1 MEDVKLKKR
10 LLELHYNNKEEHV
23 GSCFSGLKIIDDI
36 HSSMDKDD
44 IFILSCGHLGYAL
57 YAVIEKHYGIDA
69 QMLVDKHGGH
79 PHLDEENKIY
89 CSAGSLGLGIT
100 VAVGRAMADTSRTV
114 HVLISDGEAAEG
126 TIWESLRF
134 IYEQNIRNIKVH
146 VNMNGLA
153 AYDAVDVP
161 YLEKRLKAFLPDI
174 TIHYT
179 KVNHFSFLKG
189 INAHYHIMSKEDYK
203 AGLYSLDIQ
212 EQAWVL
218 ETNLLH

>member
-1 MEDVKLKKR
+1 M
-10 LLELHYNNKEEHV
+10 
-23 GSCFSGLKIIDDI
+23 
-36 HSSMDKDD
+36 
-44 IFILSCGHLGYAL
+44 SCGHLGYAL

-134 IYEQNIRNIKVH
+134 IYEQNIRNIKIH

-174 TIHYT
+174 KIHYT
-179 KVNHFSFLKG
+179 YVNHFPFLKG

-203 AGLYSLDIQ
+203 LGLKELDN
-212 EQAWVL
+212 EF
-218 ETNLLH
+218 

>member
-1 MEDVKLKKR
+1 MSNSVTLKKR
-10 LLELHYNNKEEHV
+10 LLELHYRNNEEHV
-23 GSCFSGLKIIDDI
+23 GSCFSGLEIIDDI
-36 HSSMDKDD
+36 HTSMDKDD

-69 QMLVDKHGGH
+69 QELVNKHGGH
-79 PHLDEENKIY
+79 PHLDEKNKIY
-89 CSAGSLGLGIT
+89 CSSGSLGLGIT
-100 VAVGRAMADTSRTV
+100 VAVGRALADTSRTV

-126 TIWESLRF
+126 TVWESLRF
-134 IYEQNIRNIKVH
+134 IYEHNIRNIKVH

-174 TIHYT
+174 IIHYT
-179 KVNHFSFLKG
+179 YVNHFPFLKG

-203 AGLYSLDIQ
+203 EGLHSLDIQ
-212 EQAWVL
+212 EASL
-218 ETNLLH
+218 